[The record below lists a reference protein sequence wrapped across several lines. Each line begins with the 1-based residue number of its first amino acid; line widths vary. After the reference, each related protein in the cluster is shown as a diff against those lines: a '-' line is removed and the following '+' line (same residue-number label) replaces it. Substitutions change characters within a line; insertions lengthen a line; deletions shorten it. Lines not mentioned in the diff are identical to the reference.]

1 MVLST
6 LTPMLHADSTMVRI
20 GQYHALSLAT
30 SLNIYLNRKY
40 VTLRATLPVFISVV
54 TRLKADSPGRI
65 RA

>member
-1 MVLST
+1 MVLSEAN
-6 LTPMLHADSTMVRI
+6 HSAVGVEHWSER